1 VLPTQGTQACE
12 NTASNEASKNGRS
25 YALPCLN
32 STLAMLRDL
41 ASRDANAFPR
51 ATPDH
56 CAGHAGPVV
65 SALSNW
71 PSDADAPNR
80 VAMYCERPAGAP

>member
-1 VLPTQGTQACE
+1 MLPTQDTRACE

-41 ASRDANAFPR
+41 ASRDATAFPQ
-51 ATPDH
+51 ATPDI
-56 CAGHAGPVV
+56 CAGHEGPVV
-65 SALSNW
+65 GALSQL
-71 PSDADAPNR
+71 AI
-80 VAMYCERPAGAP
+80 